1 MTKHPQPSRPDLG
14 AAFLQC
20 VFRAQQTEACTPRT
34 EAAQRVIAAIYAEQT
49 ELVRTT
55 LEGHGWPGYR
65 LVGEQGSRAAWSI
78 VTYCGDVALQARALV
93 LLEKAVRQQDADSR
107 HFALLADRLCLYRG
121 EPQRFGTLYI
131 PTDSGTLELYRV
143 KDLPR
148 LDDRRHALGLEP
160 HAEYAAGL
168 RADVLS
174 YDAIS
179 ASG

>member
-1 MTKHPQPSRPDLG
+1 M
-14 AAFLQC
+14 
-20 VFRAQQTEACTPRT
+20 PRT
-34 EAAQRVIAAIYAEQT
+34 DTAARVIAGIFAE
-49 ELVRTT
+49 EVT
-55 LEGHGWPGYR
+55 LLQKTLAEHGWPGYR
-65 LVGEQGSRAAWSI
+65 LVGEQGSRAAWQLA
-78 VTYCGDVALQARALV
+78 TYCGDSLLQSRALD
-93 LLEKAVRQQDADSR
+93 LLGKAVRREDADPK
-107 HFALLADRLCLYRG
+107 HYALLADRLCLQRG

-174 YDAIS
+174 YDATS
-179 ASG
+179 TSG